1 MQEELL
7 KLGFSTNQAKV
18 YLALLETGQTTVGPI
33 INKAGLPR
41 QTIYNT
47 LAELKAKDLIFSVT
61 KSGRAN
67 WQVKEPR
74 QLLDIL
80 KSQQQ
85 LAEKLIPE
93 LLAKRDAARHISEIK
108 VYEDVDGFV
117 TMHKFNL
124 QNQIKNTEVNIIGA
138 AGQKWIDLMDKGKYL
153 NKYEE
158 LRIKKQIK
166 HQIIA
171 YENQRNEVREFMEK
185 YYLHQLPSQRK
196 KFKFLPQKFYSPV
209 GIQIWQDRIELIIYS
224 DNPLIFEIKNLEIVK
239 NFEKYFKFLWSL
251 AKN

>member
-7 KLGFSTNQAKV
+7 KLGFSTNQARV
-18 YLALLETGQTTVGPI
+18 YLALLEIGQTTVGPI
-33 INKAGLPR
+33 ISKTGLPR
-41 QTIYNT
+41 QTAYNA
-47 LAELKAKDLIFSVT
+47 LAELKAKDLVFSVI

-67 WQVKEPR
+67 WQAKEPG

-80 KSQQQ
+80 RSQKQ
-85 LAEKLIPE
+85 LVEKLLPQLI
-93 LLAKRDAARHISEIK
+93 AKRDAAKHTAEIK
-108 VYEDVDGFV
+108 VYEGVDGFV
-117 TMHKFNL
+117 TMHRINL

-138 AGQKWIDLMDKGKYL
+138 AGQKWIDLMEKGKYL

-166 HQIIA
+166 HHIIA
-171 YENQRNEVREFMEK
+171 YENQRPEVNKFMEE

-196 KFKFLPQKFYSPV
+196 KFKFLPEEYYSPV

-224 DNPLIFEIKNLEIVK
+224 DQPLIFEIKSLEMVK
-239 NFEKYFKFLWSL
+239 SFAKYFKFLWGL